1 MLFVFTI
8 GPLIRRL
15 LKRFNLMDSHSS
27 NIEMTRQWTIITDNG
42 QDNKAFVPDY
52 SRGLSIRANSGDGE
66 KSFVPVYSRVLSIP

>member
-1 MLFVFTI
+1 MSFVFTI

-27 NIEMTRQWTIITDNG
+27 NIGMTKTG
-42 QDNKAFVPDY
+42 QDNQAFVPDY
-52 SRGLSIRANSGDGE
+52 SRGLSVRANSGDGE

>member
-15 LKRFNLMDSHSS
+15 LKRFNLMDSS
-27 NIEMTRQWTIITDNG
+27 NIEMTRQWTITVNG
-42 QDNKAFVPDY
+42 QDNQAFVPDY